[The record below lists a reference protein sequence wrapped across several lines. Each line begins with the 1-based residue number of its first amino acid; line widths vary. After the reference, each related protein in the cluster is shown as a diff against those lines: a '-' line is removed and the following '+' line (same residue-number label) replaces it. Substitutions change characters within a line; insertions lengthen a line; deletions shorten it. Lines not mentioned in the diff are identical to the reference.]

1 MGKRANITAPY
12 QAFESSGHI
21 YDGHHKYI
29 DMQGKLRADSMIGVT
44 TSMIFHPAW
53 LDLTPHQR
61 CLYLAAKYQY
71 KSAADRPRDNNSD
84 PKYKGISGKNYVY
97 LNERLI
103 DQFAIYSKKNH
114 TTLYKDI
121 KVLVEHG
128 FIVPVEREHN
138 QRTIYQL
145 SDEWQNY
152 KAGFKYIEVN
162 THKHQYD
169 WVLTE

>member
-12 QAFESSGHI
+12 QAFESSGSI
-21 YDGHHKYI
+21 YEGHHKYI
-29 DMQGKLRADSMIGVT
+29 DIQGRMRADSMIGVT
-44 TSMIFHPAW
+44 TSMLFHPAW
-53 LDLTPHQR
+53 LDLSPQQR
-61 CLYLAAKYQY
+61 CLYWAAKYQY
-71 KSAADRPRDNNSD
+71 KSAADRPGQHNDN
-84 PKYKGISGKNYVY
+84 PKYKGNAGKTYIY
-97 LNERLI
+97 LNEKI
-103 DQFAIYSKKNH
+103 VDQFKIYGKGHKA
-114 TTLYKDI
+114 LYKDTKALI
-121 KVLVEHG
+121 EHG

-145 SDEWQNY
+145 ISEWQNY